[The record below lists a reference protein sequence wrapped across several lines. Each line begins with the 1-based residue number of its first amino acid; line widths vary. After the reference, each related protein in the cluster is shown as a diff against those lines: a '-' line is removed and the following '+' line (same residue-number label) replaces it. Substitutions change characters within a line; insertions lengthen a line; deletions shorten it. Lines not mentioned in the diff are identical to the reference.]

1 MTETANTLINKALTN
16 SDETNLAQNLAP
28 ADAKPAKQ
36 TVDLAEIVEVWSD
49 LPEYIK
55 QSIKAL
61 VDAFKVI
68 QKQE

>member
-16 SDETNLAQNLAP
+16 SDRTNLAQNLAP

-36 TVDLAEIVEVWSD
+36 TVDFAEIVEVWPD